1 MALIDTQEQVKA
13 AAYDT
18 LRLQFVAYT
27 RIAVDL
33 PNAAATAGGGEV
45 AVACVGALP
54 GDYVL
59 FGGEVIW
66 EAGVFHGVPQVNAV
80 DSVQFAW
87 ANITA
92 AGLNPASN
100 VCRITVLRAM

>member
-1 MALIDTQEQVKA
+1 VARIDVQEQVRA
-13 AAYDT
+13 AIYDA
-18 LRLQFVAYT
+18 LRLQFVAFC
-27 RIAVDL
+27 RGAVDL
-33 PNAAATAGGGEV
+33 PNAGATGAGGEV
-45 AVACVGALP
+45 NVAVVGALP

-66 EAGVFHGVPQVNAV
+66 EVGVFHGVPNVSLA
-80 DSVQFAW
+80 DTITFSW

-92 AGLNPASN
+92 GALNPASN